1 MRPSFAALASVLA
14 HPRCLFV
21 AFGMAR
27 TALLVHRQL
36 SVHVRGVDLLTMH
49 DKSPQ
54 EQQTAADLARKLWG
68 TVRAQGILSLWW
80 RHSNKDLCLRAW
92 LSAW

>member
-1 MRPSFAALASVLA
+1 
-14 HPRCLFV
+14 
-21 AFGMAR
+21 MAR
-27 TALLVHRQL
+27 AALLVHRQFG
-36 SVHVRGVDLLTMH
+36 VHVRGVDLSTMH
-49 DKSPQ
+49 DGSPR
-54 EQQTAADLARKLWG
+54 EQQSAADLARKLWG